1 MASETAAP
9 DNGAQPVGTDGKAER
24 YDLGLCLSGGGYRA
38 MLFHAG
44 ALCRLNEAGLL
55 QKLDMVSSVSGGSI
69 AAGLLAVLWPRFA
82 FVDGTATNFDI
93 YLDRI
98 LEFSQVF
105 LDAPS
110 IFKGLFN
117 PFSSAAREVAACY
130 EKHLFAG
137 SRPMLKS
144 LPEKPWFVFCSS
156 NLGTGSLFRLSR
168 RYIADYRIGV
178 AYQADLPVALAVAA
192 SSAFPPFLSPLRL
205 ELTPFAWNNDKLDP
219 SVGSPVPPSRAV
231 LTDGGVYD
239 NHGIEPALKRCRWLL
254 VSDAGAPWQASSAG
268 YWNWFS
274 QLKRVADTTD
284 NQVRSLRRRDL
295 VARFQAAKDAD
306 DRGLPNDATRPDYA
320 AARGVFWSIASKP
333 DATEPHFVQTA
344 ATAPADIGT
353 SLHFLGSEETV
364 DLVNWGYCAADQ
376 ALRGW
381 YEPAVAAGKGVPLK
395 PGDVKPGRGAR
406 LSKMVMSSFKV

>member
-1 MASETAAP
+1 MDDPALA
-9 DNGAQPVGTDGKAER
+9 GTDIKAER

-44 ALCRLNEAGLL
+44 TLCRLNEAGLL
-55 QKLDMVSSVSGGSI
+55 ERLDMVSSVSGGSI
-69 AAGLLAVLWPRFA
+69 AAGLLAVLWPRFI
-82 FVDGTATNFDI
+82 FTGGVATNFDI

-98 LEFSQVF
+98 LKFSQVF

-110 IFKGLFN
+110 IFNGLLN

-130 EKHLFAG
+130 ERDLFNG
-137 SRPMLKS
+137 SRPTLKS

-156 NLGTGSLFRLSR
+156 NLDTGSLFRLSR

-178 AYQADLPVALAVAA
+178 AYHADLPVATAVAA

-205 ELTPFAWNNDKLDP
+205 DLTPFAWKSDKLDP
-219 SVGSPVPPSRAV
+219 SVGAPVPPSRAV

-254 VSDAGAPWQASSAG
+254 VSDAGAPWRASRAG

-274 QLKRVADTTD
+274 QLKRVLDTTD

-306 DRGLPNDATRPDYA
+306 ERGLPDDATRPGYA
-320 AARGVFWSIASKP
+320 ATRGVFWSIASSP
-333 DATEPHFVQTA
+333 GATEPAFVQTA
-344 ATAPADIGT
+344 ATAPADIAT
-353 SLHFLGSEETV
+353 ALHFLGSEETV

-376 ALRGW
+376 ALRAW

-395 PGDVKPGRGAR
+395 AGDVKPGRCAK
-406 LSKMVMSSFKV
+406 LSKTMMSAFGA